1 MFGLNHWY
9 RLCPCLI
16 WRLDNCGLR
25 DRQID
30 RQIDRQ
36 REREREKE
44 REKERNKE
52 REMKGGSCDASLIIV
67 DESL

>member
-1 MFGLNHWY
+1 MSLFNLEVGQLW
-9 RLCPCLI
+9 I
-16 WRLDNCGLR
+16 E
-25 DRQID
+25 RQID

-36 REREREKE
+36 IEREREREKE
-44 REKERNKE
+44 REKERNRE